1 MNINIDHIIEEARR
15 HITNF
20 GAFQVLFSDG
30 SVLSCKT
37 PEECEIGM
45 YTLQYMKKHPDEYK
59 NIDSI
64 KIPEEDGTLYW
75 MREAYGRNYC

>member
-1 MNINIDHIIEEARR
+1 MNINIDHMIEEVRR

-20 GAFQVLFSDG
+20 GAFQILFSDG

-45 YTLQYMKKHPDEYK
+45 YTLQYMKKHPETYK
-59 NIDSI
+59 DILTI
-64 KIPEEDGTLYW
+64 KIPEEEGTFFW
-75 MREAYGRNYC
+75 MREAYGRVS

>member
-1 MNINIDHIIEEARR
+1 MNINIDHIIEEVRR

-30 SVLSCKT
+30 SILSCKT

-45 YTLQYMKKHPDEYK
+45 YTLQYMKKHPETYK
-59 NIDSI
+59 EILTI
-64 KIPEEDGTLYW
+64 KIPEEEGTFFW
-75 MREAYGRNYC
+75 MREAYGRFS